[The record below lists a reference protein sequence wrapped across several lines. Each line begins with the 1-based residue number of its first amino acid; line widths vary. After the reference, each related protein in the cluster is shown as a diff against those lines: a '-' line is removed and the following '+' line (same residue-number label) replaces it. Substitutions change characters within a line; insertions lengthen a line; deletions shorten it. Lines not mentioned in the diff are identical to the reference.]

1 MDHFQIVAHRG
12 VSTNAPENTV
22 ASFQHALELGADAV
36 ELDVRLT
43 ADLVPVVYHFFYLDK
58 NTNASG
64 AIFNFTFEQLRNV
77 KVFHEGHSIVKEW
90 RISSLSEIIDIF
102 GGKIGLEIEMKGP
115 EPEAPEII
123 GNVLNH
129 YKSLWNTFEI
139 TSYEPALLLAIQ
151 RICPGIA
158 VDLLFP
164 RPESWMK
171 LDVVQY
177 QALHRARLAHARAV
191 HLHPSQ
197 LSESVVTTLR
207 GQGFEIHAWDV
218 NDEQSLMTIDRLR
231 IPRICTDN
239 FVQALNFRSNLTN
252 RLDLEI

>member
-1 MDHFQIVAHRG
+1 MGHFQIVAHRG
-12 VSTNAPENTV
+12 VATNAPENTV
-22 ASFQHALELGADAV
+22 ASFQRALELGADAV

-58 NTNASG
+58 NTSASG
-64 AIFNFTFEQLRNV
+64 AIFNFTFEQLRNM
-77 KVFHEGHSIVKEW
+77 KVFQEHNSIVKDW
-90 RISSLSEIIDIF
+90 KISSLSEIIDIF

-115 EPEAPEII
+115 EP
-123 GNVLNH
+123 
-129 YKSLWNTFEI
+129 
-139 TSYEPALLLAIQ
+139 ALLLAIQ

-158 VDLLFP
+158 MDLLFP

-177 QALHRARLAHARAV
+177 QAIHRARLARARAV

-207 GQGFEIHAWDV
+207 GQGIETHAWDV

-239 FVQALNFRSNLTN
+239 FVQALNFRNNLTATCGS
-252 RLDLEI
+252 E